1 MDDFAVDRV
10 LLAVEQIP
18 PGRVA
23 AYGDIGRITGTSPR
37 QVGAILRHYGSD
49 VPWWRVVG
57 ASGDPGGSLLAQA
70 RPHWAIEGIVVKP
83 NGLGCRMADHRAD
96 QVALAH
102 AYRTALAAVL
112 NLAGTALPPIGRPAT
127 AALRTLGI
135 TCLEQVLEHSEPELL
150 ALPGVGPMSIRLLD
164 VALAER
170 GWRWRGIV
178 RHPGR

>member
-37 QVGAILRHYGSD
+37 QVGSILRHYGSD

-57 ASGDPGGSLLAQA
+57 SSGDPGGSLLARA
-70 RPHWAIEGIVVKP
+70 RPHWAIEHIAVRP
-83 NGLGCRMADHRAD
+83 NGLGCRMADYRAD
-96 QVALAH
+96 QVALAL
-102 AYRTALAAVL
+102 AYRTALTAL
-112 NLAGTALPPIGRPAT
+112 LDQAGTALPPIGQPAVE
-127 AALRTLGI
+127 ALRSLGI
-135 TCLEQVLEHSEPELL
+135 TRLEQVLEHSEPELL
-150 ALPGVGPMSIRLLD
+150 ALPRVGPVAIRQLD
-164 VALAER
+164 EALAER
-170 GWRWRGIV
+170 GWRWRSAV